1 MIKSVASFVLLLAAA
16 ANAVQPVSPPSAP
29 TPLPGLPLD
38 LDLRTAEAYAVA
50 HQPVLAA
57 SLLRAQAETQKVYE
71 ARSQFFPQI
80 QGYSVAVKAKD
91 DSSRLA
97 ANAGISNPTI
107 ISRQSDG
114 GMFTQLI
121 TDFGRTYFLTTSA
134 RSNALSA
141 AQRAEVT
148 REQLLFR
155 VDQAYFAAQGAQSLL
170 WVANQTAS
178 TNQVLLDRARALAA
192 SNLTSSLDV
201 SFAEV
206 ALAQARLLQIQ
217 ARARVQET
225 LAELSASLGLGRKVD
240 FVLKQEDLGPAIPA
254 EVAPLIAE
262 AWEHRPD
269 LQAARN
275 DRDAARRFAKA
286 EGAARL
292 PTVSAQGGAGVT
304 PEHVAGALPANY
316 SSVGVNVSVPIF
328 TGGLLTARA
337 REAALRAQAA
347 QKLLEDQ
354 ETEAARDVYDAWYD
368 AKTAFE
374 AIGVTQQL
382 LGSAQQA
389 FELAQARYQTGASSI
404 VEMSQADLQLVQ
416 AKIQAATSRYDYQ
429 VRRRALDFQMGI
441 LK

>member
-1 MIKSVASFVLLLAAA
+1 MATAE
-16 ANAVQPVSPPSAP
+16 AVQPISPPSAAA
-29 TPLPGLPLD
+29 PLPPLPLN
-38 LDLRTAEAYAVA
+38 LDLRSAEKYALE

-57 SLLRAQAETQKVYE
+57 SLLRAQAETQRVYE

-80 QGYSVAVKAKD
+80 FAYSVAVKAKD
-91 DSSRLA
+91 DNSRLA
-97 ANAGISNPTI
+97 ANSGLSNPTI

-114 GMFTQLI
+114 GMFSQLI

-134 RSNALSA
+134 RANALSA

-155 VDQAYFAAQGAQSLL
+155 VDQAFYAAEGAQSLL
-170 WVANQTAS
+170 WVANQTTS
-178 TNQVLLDRARALAA
+178 TNQVLVDRARALAA
-192 SNLTSSLDV
+192 SSLTSTLDV

-206 ALAQARLLQIQ
+206 ALAQAKLLQIQ

-225 LAELSASLGLGRKVD
+225 LAELSASLGIGRKID
-240 FVLKQEDLGPAIPA
+240 FVLQPQDLGPAIPTD
-254 EVAPLIAE
+254 VAPLITE
-262 AWEHRPD
+262 AWAHRPD
-269 LQAARN
+269 LAAARD
-275 DRDAARRFAKA
+275 DRDAALRFAKA

-292 PTVSAQGGAGVT
+292 PTVSAQGGMGVT
-304 PEHVAGALPANY
+304 PERVAGSLPNNY
-316 SSVGVNVSVPIF
+316 GSVGVNVSVPIF
-328 TGGLLTARA
+328 TGGLLTARS

-374 AIGVTQQL
+374 AIAVTQQL
-382 LGSAQQA
+382 LASSQQA

-404 VEMSQADLQLVQ
+404 VELSQADLQLVQ
-416 AKIQAATSRYDYQ
+416 AKIAAATSRYDYQ
-429 VRRRALDFQMGI
+429 VRRRALDFQMGT